1 MMRLDKYLVH
11 VGLGSRTQVKQFV
24 KLGKITVNGVIVK
37 KSDMSVDEVKDCIMY
52 DNDKLVYTKFVYY
65 MMNKPSGV
73 VSATT
78 DNRDK
83 TVLDLMTI
91 TAKDVFPVGRLDKD
105 TTGLLLLTNDGQLAH
120 DLLSPKK
127 HVDKVYIATVE
138 QPLSAQTI
146 QAFKD
151 GITLADGFVCQ
162 SADLVIID
170 DTTAKVT
177 IREGKF
183 HQVKRMFLACQNRVT
198 TLKRIQMGNLTLDES
213 LALGEYRP
221 LSSKELESLKK

>member
-24 KLGKITVNGVIVK
+24 KLGKITVNGIVVK
-37 KSDMSVDEVKDCIMY
+37 KSDMSVDEIKDCIMY

>member
-138 QPLSAQTI
+138 QPLSAQII

-170 DTTAKVT
+170 DTTAQVT

>member
-1 MMRLDKYLVH
+1 MRLDKYLVH

-24 KLGKITVNGVIVK
+24 KLGKITVNGIVVK
-37 KSDMSVDEVKDCIMY
+37 KSDMSVDEIKDCIMY